1 MSFTDKLKKGLQKTK
16 AVLFMEIDASLFT
29 RGIGEDL
36 FVEIEEKLIA
46 ADVGVTASM
55 EIVERLREAHKSG
68 QLKRPADL
76 KPTLK
81 SIVMDILGLP
91 QPFVIFGER
100 PFVVLCIGVNGVGKT
115 TTIGK
120 LAHKAITEGHGVVMA
135 ASDTF
140 RAAAIEQLD
149 IWSKRTGAQ
158 IVKHQPGSDPAA
170 VAFDALEAA
179 KSRGLDLC
187 IIDTAGRLHTKTPLM
202 EELKKIKRV
211 LGKSVNSAPQETLLV
226 VDATNGQN
234 ALHQARMFN
243 EAIGVTGL
251 VLTKLDGTAKGGIVL
266 AIRRELNIPIRMIGV
281 GESIDDCRDFVPEEF
296 ASALFD

>member
-36 FVEIEEKLIA
+36 FLEIEEKLIA
-46 ADVGVTASM
+46 ADVGVKASM

-68 QLKRPADL
+68 KLKKPADL

-81 SIVMDILGLP
+81 SIVLDILGLP

-135 ASDTF
+135 AADTF

-211 LGKSVNSAPQETLLV
+211 LAKSVNFAPHETLLV